1 MCRING
7 IKVHRRDSARC
18 SDFSELASEI
28 SEGCLKIW
36 KVRCGS
42 NSGVARLGRLPPTT
56 DIHRVDTR
64 SEHPLRERVRP
75 CCAAKH
81 AWIAST
87 AIAICGPTSSTVSAS
102 SVDVGGSIPLP
113 PPPPGRVMRAYQ
125 TTGHLP
131 VAVAHAFVLIRPTS
145 GVVTS
150 AYAICGLIP
159 TPRGCHCFR
168 R

>member
-1 MCRING
+1 VAAPGAPIFRSLPPRF
-7 IKVHRRDSARC
+7 RRVVLKFGRSVVGRTREWHGLGGMSA
-18 SDFSELASEI
+18 
-28 SEGCLKIW
+28 
-36 KVRCGS
+36 
-42 NSGVARLGRLPPTT
+42 LPPTT

-102 SVDVGGSIPLP
+102 SVDVGGSIPSP

-150 AYAICGLIP
+150 AHAICGLIP
-159 TPRGCHCFR
+159 TPRGCHGFR